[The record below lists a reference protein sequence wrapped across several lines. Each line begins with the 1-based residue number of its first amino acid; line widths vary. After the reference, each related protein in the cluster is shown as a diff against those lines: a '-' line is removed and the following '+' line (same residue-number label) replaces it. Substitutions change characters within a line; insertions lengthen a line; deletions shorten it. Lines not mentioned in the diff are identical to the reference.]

1 MRICTRRVTKN
12 GWADIRFYPAS
23 AVYPRSATRDAGASS
38 QVHSAADCRAGADAD
53 DGLCGRCQGGVIRAE
68 PIDRC
73 AQHMTDANT
82 TGVSKRRG
90 SIVDPASWPSRHAC
104 CLATSFRKPIWS
116 SVGGAT
122 QSETSKI
129 IVRLWS
135 YCSSPLRRASLR
147 PRRRAAEPT
156 AAAPTAAGRA
166 SAASQQ
172 PRSTQLNST
181 LACSCRHHQLGLGS
195 ACADTEHLSAP
206 ASVQLPASA
215 PPPR

>member
-1 MRICTRRVTKN
+1 MQNRV
-12 GWADIRFYPAS
+12 RLLP
-23 AVYPRSATRDAGASS
+23 
-38 QVHSAADCRAGADAD
+38 
-53 DGLCGRCQGGVIRAE
+53 E
-68 PIDRC
+68 
-73 AQHMTDANT
+73 AQPETY
-82 TGVSKRRG
+82 
-90 SIVDPASWPSRHAC
+90 
-104 CLATSFRKPIWS
+104 LATSFRKPIWS

-181 LACSCRHHQLGLGS
+181 QLNSTQLNSCLLLQASSARPRLGLRRYRAFVRPGICSAPSLSSASALAPPAAAANILPTSASARHQLSRASAAASASASAQLCSLCHLSHESRPVQACPARSALRQAALGSGLGVH
-195 ACADTEHLSAP
+195 AR
-206 ASVQLPASA
+206 
-215 PPPR
+215 PRPSR